1 MITVKTDFCR
11 SKLFL
16 AFLLA
21 LLAFSFASFAPAQAE
36 KRLALVI
43 GIDDYLEVP
52 KLQKAVGDATAIAD
66 KLATVGFTVEKS
78 FNPDR
83 RKLNLA
89 LANLYK
95 QIEPGDTVLIH
106 YSGHGVEISGQNYL
120 LPADIPAPESGQVD
134 LLKAESLSLSTL
146 VETLGEKGASVR
158 ILIIDACRDN
168 PFAKSGKRSLGG
180 TRGLGAVEPPKGTF
194 IMFSAG
200 SGQSALDRLND
211 ADTSPT
217 SVYTRVLLSRFD
229 RPGMALR
236 DLAASVREEVDK
248 LSKSVGHE
256 QRPAYYDDL
265 PSNFAFLES
274 GAKPDTGPAPGLD
287 PEPRKDPDADARLAW
302 ESVKSLDSIA
312 ALEIVGRRYPTSLYG
327 QLAMERAAE
336 LRKKSK
342 PKPQAKPEPEPEPE
356 FEAEADPEPTPK
368 PKPKAEPK
376 PKSVAKLRWVVVMGS
391 FPKAQQGKARARL
404 NEARSFGFDAMI
416 IDTDDYSGLAD
427 GFYSV
432 VVNAGTRAQALSMLP
447 QAKEFR
453 GDAYVKLSQ

>member
-1 MITVKTDFCR
+1 MTKTALKF
-11 SKLFL
+11 FM
-16 AFLLA
+16 AIFAVGLL
-21 LLAFSFASFAPAQAE
+21 LVSPAQAE

-43 GIDDYLEVP
+43 GIDDYQEVP

-66 KLATVGFTVEKS
+66 KLANLGFIVEKS
-78 FNPDR
+78 FNADR

-89 LANLYK
+89 LANLYR

-106 YSGHGVEISGQNYL
+106 YSGHGVEIAGQNYL
-120 LPADIPAPESGQVD
+120 LPADIPAPDSGQVD

-200 SGQSALDRLND
+200 SGQAALDRLND

-217 SVYTRVLLSRFD
+217 SVYTRVLLSRLD

-265 PSNFAFLES
+265 PANFAFLEN
-274 GAKPDTGPAPGLD
+274 GAKPTPELAPAPAPDLD
-287 PEPRKDPDADARLAW
+287 AEARLAW
-302 ESVKSLDSIA
+302 ESVKTLDSVA
-312 ALEIVGRRYPTSLYG
+312 ALEIVGNRYPKSIYG
-327 QLAMERAAE
+327 QLALQRAEE
-336 LRKKSK
+336 LRKKIKPEAIPLIEPAPAEAAQEELAPVPKSK
-342 PKPQAKPEPEPEPE
+342 PKPKPPI
-356 FEAEADPEPTPK
+356 K
-368 PKPKAEPK
+368 L
-376 PKSVAKLRWVVVMGS
+376 VAKLRWVVILGS
-391 FPKAQQGKARARL
+391 FPKSQQGKARSRL
-404 NEARSFGFDAMI
+404 SEARNFGFDATI

-432 VVNAGTRAQALSMLP
+432 VINAGTRGQALNLLP

>member
-1 MITVKTDFCR
+1 MIQMSSMRLVQ
-11 SKLFL
+11 LFT
-16 AFLLA
+16 A
-21 LLAFSFASFAPAQAE
+21 LLIFCMFAVSEAQAE

-43 GIDDYLEVP
+43 GIDDYQEVP

-66 KLATVGFTVEKS
+66 KLATLGFAVEKS
-78 FNPDR
+78 FNADR

-180 TRGLGAVEPPKGTF
+180 SRGLGAIEPPKGTF

-217 SVYTRVLLSRFD
+217 SVYTRVLLSRLD

-265 PSNFAFLES
+265 PANFAFLEN
-274 GAKPDTGPAPGLD
+274 GAKPEPDPGPEAKP
-287 PEPRKDPDADARLAW
+287 DPDAEARLAW
-302 ESVKSLDSIA
+302 ESVKTLDSVA
-312 ALEIVGRRYPTSLYG
+312 ALEIVGNRYPKSVYG
-327 QLAMERAAE
+327 QLALQRAIE
-336 LRKKSK
+336 LRKRI
-342 PKPQAKPEPEPEPE
+342 KPEAKVTPVPAPAD
-356 FEAEADPEPTPK
+356 AEVEEVAPAPK
-368 PKPKAEPK
+368 PKPKPQ
-376 PKSVAKLRWVVVMGS
+376 PRTVAKLRWVVIFGS
-391 FPKAQQGKARARL
+391 FPKSQQGKARSRL
-404 NEARSFGFDAMI
+404 NEARNFGFDAMI

-432 VVNAGTRAQALSMLP
+432 VVNAGTRGQALNMLP

>member
-1 MITVKTDFCR
+1 MRVTKTALKIFMAIM
-11 SKLFL
+11 
-16 AFLLA
+16 AFGLLS
-21 LLAFSFASFAPAQAE
+21 LSPAQAE

-43 GIDDYLEVP
+43 GIDDYQEVP

-66 KLATVGFTVEKS
+66 KLTNLGFTVEKS
-78 FNPDR
+78 FNADR

-89 LANLYK
+89 LANLYR

-106 YSGHGVEISGQNYL
+106 YSGHGVEIAGQNYL
-120 LPADIPAPESGQVD
+120 LPADIPAPDSGQVD

-217 SVYTRVLLSRFD
+217 SVYTRVLLSRLD

-265 PSNFAFLES
+265 PANFAFLEN
-274 GAKPDTGPAPGLD
+274 GTKPTPEPAPAPTPDLD
-287 PEPRKDPDADARLAW
+287 AEARLAW
-302 ESVKSLDSIA
+302 ESVKTLDSVA
-312 ALEIVGRRYPTSLYG
+312 ALEIVGNRYPRSVYG
-327 QLAMERAAE
+327 QLALERAGE
-336 LRKKSK
+336 LRSRVK
-342 PKPQAKPEPEPEPE
+342 PKPQPTPLAEPEV
-356 FEAEADPEPTPK
+356 EAEADPVPAAPK
-368 PKPKAEPK
+368 PKPKPPLK
-376 PKSVAKLRWVVVMGS
+376 QVVKLRWVVILGS
-391 FPKAQQGKARARL
+391 FPKVQQGKARSRL
-404 NEARSFGFDAMI
+404 SEARNFGFDAMI
-416 IDTDDYSGLAD
+416 IDTDEYSGLAD

-432 VVNAGTRAQALSMLP
+432 VVNAGTRGQALNLLP

>member
-1 MITVKTDFCR
+1 MRVTKTALKF
-11 SKLFL
+11 FM
-16 AFLLA
+16 AIFAVGLL
-21 LLAFSFASFAPAQAE
+21 LVSPAQAE

-43 GIDDYLEVP
+43 GIDDYQEVP

-66 KLATVGFTVEKS
+66 KLANLGFIVEKS
-78 FNPDR
+78 FNADR

-106 YSGHGVEISGQNYL
+106 YSGHGVEIAGQNYL
-120 LPADIPAPESGQVD
+120 LPADIPAPDSGQVD

-200 SGQSALDRLND
+200 SGQAALDRLND

-217 SVYTRVLLSRFD
+217 SVYTRVLLSRLD

-265 PSNFAFLES
+265 PANFAFLEN
-274 GAKPDTGPAPGLD
+274 GAKPTPEPTTAPAPDLD
-287 PEPRKDPDADARLAW
+287 AEARLAW
-302 ESVKSLDSIA
+302 ESVKTLDSVA
-312 ALEIVGRRYPTSLYG
+312 ALEIVGNRYPKSIYG
-327 QLAMERAAE
+327 QLALQRAKE
-336 LRKKSK
+336 LRKRIKPEAIPLIEPAPAEAAQEELAPVPKSK
-342 PKPQAKPEPEPEPE
+342 PKSPLKR
-356 FEAEADPEPTPK
+356 
-368 PKPKAEPK
+368 
-376 PKSVAKLRWVVVMGS
+376 VAKLRWVVILGS
-391 FPKAQQGKARARL
+391 FPKSQQGKARSRL
-404 NEARSFGFDAMI
+404 SEARNFGFDATI

-432 VVNAGTRAQALSMLP
+432 VINAGTRGQALNLLP

>member
-1 MITVKTDFCR
+1 MRLTFPRFFSVLMFV
-11 SKLFL
+11 SLLFTGG
-16 AFLLA
+16 
-21 LLAFSFASFAPAQAE
+21 AQAE

-43 GIDDYLEVP
+43 GIDDYQEVP
-52 KLQKAVGDATAIAD
+52 KLQKAVGDANAIAA
-66 KLATVGFTVEKS
+66 KLSTLGFTVATS
-78 FNPDR
+78 FNADR

-106 YSGHGVEISGQNYL
+106 YSGHGVEIQGQNYL

-146 VETLGEKGASVR
+146 VETLGDKGASVR

-211 ADTSPT
+211 ADNSPT

-229 RPGMALR
+229 KPGMALR

-265 PSNFAFLES
+265 PANFAFLEN
-274 GAKPDTGPAPGLD
+274 GAKPDPGPDPG
-287 PEPRKDPDADARLAW
+287 PGPGPDPDVEARLAW
-302 ESVKSLDSIA
+302 ESVKSLGSISA
-312 ALEIVGRRYPTSLYG
+312 FEIISKRYPNSVYG
-327 QLAMERAAE
+327 QFAKEAADD
-336 LRKKSK
+336 LRKKQEVK
-342 PKPQAKPEPEPEPE
+342 PKPQPKQEAAIEPEPEVSPE
-356 FEAEADPEPTPK
+356 VSPEPAPK
-368 PKPKAEPK
+368 PKPKPQ
-376 PKSVAKLRWVVVMGS
+376 VARLRWVVILGS
-391 FPKAQQGKARARL
+391 FPKSNSSKANARL

-432 VVNAGTRAQALSMLP
+432 VVNAGTRAQALNMLP

>member
-1 MITVKTDFCR
+1 MRVTKTALKF
-11 SKLFL
+11 FM
-16 AFLLA
+16 AIFAVGLL
-21 LLAFSFASFAPAQAE
+21 LVSPAQAE

-43 GIDDYLEVP
+43 GIDDYQEVP

-66 KLATVGFTVEKS
+66 KLANLGFIVEKS
-78 FNPDR
+78 FNADR

-106 YSGHGVEISGQNYL
+106 YSGHGVEIAGQNYL
-120 LPADIPAPESGQVD
+120 LPADIPAPDSGQVD

-200 SGQSALDRLND
+200 SGQAALDRLND

-217 SVYTRVLLSRFD
+217 SVYTRVLLSRLD

-265 PSNFAFLES
+265 PANFAFLEN
-274 GAKPDTGPAPGLD
+274 GAKPTPEPTPAPAPAPDLD
-287 PEPRKDPDADARLAW
+287 AEARLAW
-302 ESVKSLDSIA
+302 ESVKTLDSVA
-312 ALEIVGRRYPTSLYG
+312 ALEIVGNRYPKSIYG
-327 QLAMERAAE
+327 QLALQRAEE
-336 LRKKSK
+336 LRKRIKPEAIPLIEPAPAEAAQEELAPVPKSK
-342 PKPQAKPEPEPEPE
+342 PKSPLKR
-356 FEAEADPEPTPK
+356 
-368 PKPKAEPK
+368 
-376 PKSVAKLRWVVVMGS
+376 VAKLRWVVILGS
-391 FPKAQQGKARARL
+391 FPKSQQGKARSRL
-404 NEARSFGFDAMI
+404 SEARNFGFDATI

-432 VVNAGTRAQALSMLP
+432 VINAGTRGQALNLLP